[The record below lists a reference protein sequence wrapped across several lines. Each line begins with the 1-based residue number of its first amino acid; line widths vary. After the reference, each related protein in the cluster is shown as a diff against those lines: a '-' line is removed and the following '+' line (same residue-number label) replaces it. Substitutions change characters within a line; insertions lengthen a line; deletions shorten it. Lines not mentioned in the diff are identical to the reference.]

1 MDAGIAERRA
11 ARRRRAG
18 FFAGIAVAFA
28 GSGLAVSSLVWAQQA
43 PPAAVASPGDNSQS
57 SPPVIAPPP
66 PVQSASPAAA
76 SPGLRPPTDTSA
88 DDADSVAPRPR
99 ASATTAAPEKPP
111 EPPKPLRSPAAI
123 LQALDKVTAETIRF
137 EAPIGR
143 RIRYKNLVFTVKA
156 CETTGIDDPQPQAA
170 AYLVVESQPRAIPG
184 HEPPPTKQV
193 YKGWMFSTAPGLHPF
208 EHPVYDAWL
217 IACSASS
224 PPA

>member
-1 MDAGIAERRA
+1 VDAGIAERRA

-18 FFAGIAVAFA
+18 VVAGIAVAFA
-28 GSGLAVSSLVWAQQA
+28 GAALAVSSLVWAQQTPGNA
-43 PPAAVASPGDNSQS
+43 ASPDTGGQAG

-66 PVQSASPAAA
+66 PSASPAAA
-76 SPGLRPPTDTSA
+76 SPGLRPPTDASP
-88 DDADSVAPRPR
+88 DEADSVAAKPR
-99 ASATTAAPEKPP
+99 ASASTAAPDKPP

-156 CETTGIDDPQPQAA
+156 CETTGLDDPQPQAA
-170 AYLVVESQPRAIPG
+170 AYLIVESQPRAIPG
-184 HEPPPTKQV
+184 RDPPPAKQV

-217 IACSASS
+217 IACSASA

>member
-28 GSGLAVSSLVWAQQA
+28 GSALAVSSLVWAQQTPA
-43 PPAAVASPGDNSQS
+43 GGAAASPADNGSPANPPVISPPPPAASP
-57 SPPVIAPPP
+57 V
-66 PVQSASPAAA
+66 AA
-76 SPGLRPPTDTSA
+76 SPGLRPATDTTP
-88 DDADSVAPRPR
+88 DDAESAAPRPR

-156 CETTGIDDPQPQAA
+156 CETTGLDDPQPQAA

-217 IACSASS
+217 IACSASA

>member
-1 MDAGIAERRA
+1 MDSGIAERRA
-11 ARRRRAG
+11 ARRRRAE

-28 GSGLAVSSLVWAQQA
+28 GTTLAVSSLVWAQQPA
-43 PPAAVASPGDNSQS
+43 GGAAAPDDNPAPAAPTVISPPAP
-57 SPPVIAPPP
+57 AP
-66 PVQSASPAAA
+66 SAAPAA
-76 SPGLRPPTDTSA
+76 SPGLRPATDATA
-88 DDADSVAPRPR
+88 DDADSVAAKPR
-99 ASATTAAPEKPP
+99 ASASTAAPDKPP

-123 LQALDKVTAETIRF
+123 LQALDKVTAETMRF

-156 CETTGIDDPQPQAA
+156 CETTGLDDPQPQAA
-170 AYLVVESQPRAIPG
+170 AYLVVESQPRPVPG

-217 IACSASS
+217 IACSASV

>member
-1 MDAGIAERRA
+1 MDAGIADRRA

-18 FFAGIAVAFA
+18 FVAGIAVAFA
-28 GSGLAVSSLVWAQQA
+28 GSALAVSSLVWAQQA
-43 PPAAVASPGDNSQS
+43 PAAGAASPDDGAGAT
-57 SPPVIAPPP
+57 PPVITPPP
-66 PVQSASPAAA
+66 PPSASPAA
-76 SPGLRPPTDTSA
+76 SPGLRPATDASP
-88 DDADSVAPRPR
+88 DDADSVAAKPR

-170 AYLVVESQPRAIPG
+170 AYLIVESQPRAIPG

-217 IACSASS
+217 IACSASP